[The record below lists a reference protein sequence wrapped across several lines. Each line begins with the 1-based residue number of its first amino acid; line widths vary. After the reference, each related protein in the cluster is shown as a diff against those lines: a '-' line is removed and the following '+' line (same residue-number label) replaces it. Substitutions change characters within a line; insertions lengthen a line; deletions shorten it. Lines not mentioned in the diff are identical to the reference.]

1 MVVMGCV
8 VGGGRPPPVSD
19 GGRVKQISRV
29 PLVGVAGYVPA
40 PGLGGLGPISPDM
53 HLSTFGAGV
62 CVGHGDMLEPHALFG
77 TADAADWK
85 RSVSDGQATVVYG
98 AGLEWHRVVGVKGGG
113 GRVVFPSADV
123 LTIADRVW
131 AVSGGV
137 GSPGHVTDQWG
148 G

>member
-1 MVVMGCV
+1 MGCV
-8 VGGGRPPPVSD
+8 VGGGDPPLYQMVVGSNRSAGFRLSVSLD
-19 GGRVKQISRV
+19 TYQ
-29 PLVGVAGYVPA
+29 P